1 MRPLPMVAGRVA
13 APAGTFGAR
22 RAVSDKSHVQISF
35 SLQLPTEARS
45 VPIVRGLCRDN
56 LLKLEVE
63 RRCVDDIALAVT
75 EACANV
81 VANAQAEYQMYEVQ
95 VQVDPDWCHIR
106 VTDSG
111 RGFDVDAVP
120 APADGGYDESGRGI
134 ALMRSLVERIAF
146 ESRPE
151 KGMVAHLQKRLVLS
165 DTSPLRQ
172 LPIVSA

>member
-1 MRPLPMVAGRVA
+1 M
-13 APAGTFGAR
+13 
-22 RAVSDKSHVQISF
+22 QISF

-45 VPIVRGLCRDN
+45 VPVVRGLCRDN

-81 VANAQAEYQMYEVQ
+81 VAHAEADLEMYEVS
-95 VQVDPDWCHIR
+95 VQVDPEWCHIR
-106 VTDSG
+106 VTDTG
-111 RGFDVDAVP
+111 RGFDVAAVP
-120 APADGGYDESGRGI
+120 PPVQGGYDESGRGI
-134 ALMRSLVERIAF
+134 ALMRSLVDKIDF

-151 KGMVAHLQKRLVLS
+151 TGTVAHLQKRLVVS
-165 DTSPLRQ
+165 DKSPLRQ